1 MKLLMKCVGL
11 MALVFFSIQTNAQ
24 KIKLREGDISVLNGQ
39 PSINVEFLYDG
50 MSVGSYP
57 DEQDYIKKKMDDYNK
72 KEPGSGDRFAKAWV
86 GDRKTRFEPAFKEKF
101 EEYSKMLIK
110 PNSKYTLIFKT
121 TSTEPGYN
129 IYIKR
134 KNAEID
140 AEVTIVETADRT
152 KVIASISVSN
162 APGRTFGGND
172 YETGVRIAESYEVS
186 GKRLGI
192 FIEKGKD

>member
-1 MKLLMKCVGL
+1 MKCVGL
-11 MALVFFSIQTNAQ
+11 MALLFFSIQSTAQ
-24 KIKLREGDISVLNGQ
+24 KIKLREGDISVLKGQ
-39 PSINVEFLYDG
+39 AAVSVEFIYDG

-57 DEQDYIKKKMDDYNK
+57 DEADYIKKKMDDYNK

-101 EEYSKMLIK
+101 EEYSKILIK

-140 AEVTIVETADRT
+140 AEVTLVETANRD
-152 KVIASISVSN
+152 KPLAVISISN
-162 APGRTFGGND
+162 APGRTFGGYD
-172 YETGVRIAESYEVS
+172 YETGVRIAESYEVT

>member
-1 MKLLMKCVGL
+1 M
-11 MALVFFSIQTNAQ
+11 
-24 KIKLREGDISVLNGQ
+24 
-39 PSINVEFLYDG
+39 
-50 MSVGSYP
+50 
-57 DEQDYIKKKMDDYNK
+57 
-72 KEPGSGDRFAKAWV
+72 
-86 GDRKTRFEPAFKEKF
+86 
-101 EEYSKMLIK
+101 
-110 PNSKYTLIFKT
+110 IFKT

-140 AEVTIVETADRT
+140 AEVTIVETADRN
-152 KVIASISVSN
+152 KVIAVISISN
-162 APGRTFGGND
+162 APGRTFGGYD

>member
-1 MKLLMKCVGL
+1 MKSAAVL
-11 MALVFFSIQTNAQ
+11 ALVFFSISTNAQ
-24 KIKLREGDISVLNGQ
+24 KIKLREGDISVLQGQ
-39 PSINVEFLYDG
+39 AAISVEFIYDG
-50 MSVGSYP
+50 MSVGSFT
-57 DEQDYIKKKMDDYNK
+57 DENDYIQKKKDDYNK
-72 KEPGSGDRFAKAWV
+72 KEPGGGDRWVKAWV
-86 GDRKTRFEPAFKEKF
+86 GDRKTRFEPSFKEKF
-101 EEYSKMLIK
+101 EEYSKILIK

-140 AEVTIVETADRT
+140 AEVTLVETANRD
-152 KVIASISVSN
+152 KPIAVISISN
-162 APGRTFGGND
+162 APGRTYGGYD

>member
-1 MKLLMKCVGL
+1 MKLLTKCAAVL
-11 MALVFFSIQTNAQ
+11 ALVFFSVNANAQ
-24 KIKLREGDISVLNGQ
+24 KIKLREGDYSVIKGQASISV
-39 PSINVEFLYDG
+39 EFVYDG
-50 MSVGSYP
+50 MSVGSYT
-57 DEQDYIKKKMDDYNK
+57 DENEYIQKKKDDYNK
-72 KEPGSGDRFAKAWV
+72 KEPGSGDRWAKAWV
-86 GDRKTRFEPAFKEKF
+86 ADRKTRFEPAFKEKF

-110 PNSKYTLIFKT
+110 PNSKYTMIFKT

-140 AEVTIVETADRT
+140 AEVTIVETADRN
-152 KVIASISVSN
+152 KVIAVISISN
-162 APGRTFGGND
+162 APGRTFGGYD

>member
-1 MKLLMKCVGL
+1 MKCAAVL
-11 MALVFFSIQTNAQ
+11 ALVFFSAGSYAQ
-24 KIKLREGDISVLNGQ
+24 KIKLREGSVDVLKGLA
-39 PSINVEFLYDG
+39 SVSVEFIYDG
-50 MSVGSYP
+50 MSVGSYT
-57 DEQDYIKKKMDDYNK
+57 DEQEYIQKKKDDYNK
-72 KEPGSGDRFAKAWV
+72 KEPGGGDRWAKAWV

-140 AEVTIVETADRT
+140 AEVTLVETANRNT
-152 KVIASISVSN
+152 PIAVISISN
-162 APGRTFGGND
+162 APGRTYGGYD

>member
-1 MKLLMKCVGL
+1 MKLLMKCVVL
-11 MALVFFSIQTNAQ
+11 MTLVFFSIHTNAQ
-24 KIKLREGDISVLNGQ
+24 KIKLREGDISVLKGQ
-39 PSINVEFLYDG
+39 SSISVEFIYDG

-57 DEQDYIKKKMDDYNK
+57 DEADYIKKKMDDYNK

-101 EEYSKMLIK
+101 EEYSKILIK

-140 AEVTIVETADRT
+140 ADVTIVETTDRT
-152 KVIASISVSN
+152 RVIASISVSN

>member
-1 MKLLMKCVGL
+1 MKCAAL
-11 MALVFFSIQTNAQ
+11 LALVFFSIGTNAQ
-24 KIKLREGDISVLNGQ
+24 KIKLREGSTDILKGQASV
-39 PSINVEFLYDG
+39 SVEFIYDG

-57 DEQDYIKKKMDDYNK
+57 DEKDYIQKKTEDYNK
-72 KEPGSGDRFAKAWV
+72 KEPGGGDRWAKAWV

-140 AEVTIVETADRT
+140 ADVTIVETANRD
-152 KVIASISVSN
+152 KVIAVISISN
-162 APGRTFGGND
+162 APGRTYGGYD

>member
-1 MKLLMKCVGL
+1 MKLVTKCAAL
-11 MALVFFSIQTNAQ
+11 LALVFFSINTNAQ
-24 KIKLREGDISVLNGQ
+24 KIKLREGSTDVLKGQASV
-39 PSINVEFLYDG
+39 SVEFIYDG

-57 DEQDYIKKKMDDYNK
+57 DEKDYIQKKTEDYNK
-72 KEPGSGDRFAKAWV
+72 KEPGGGDRWAKAWV

-140 AEVTIVETADRT
+140 AEVTIVETANRST
-152 KVIASISVSN
+152 PIAVISISN
-162 APGRTFGGND
+162 APGRTYGGYD

>member
-1 MKLLMKCVGL
+1 MKCVAL
-11 MALVFFSIQTNAQ
+11 LILVFFSVTSTAQ
-24 KIKLREGDISVLNGQ
+24 KIKLREGDISVLKGQ
-39 PSINVEFLYDG
+39 PSVSVEFIYDG

-57 DEQDYIKKKMDDYNK
+57 DEADYIKKKMDDYNK
-72 KEPGSGDRFAKAWV
+72 KEPGSGERFAKAWV

-101 EEYSKMLIK
+101 EEYAKILIK

-121 TSTEPGYN
+121 ISTEPGYN

-140 AEVTIVETADRT
+140 AEVTLVETANRD
-152 KVIASISVSN
+152 KPLAVLSISN